1 MSRLFSPRTWSV
13 AHQLFALQAVIIVV
27 VVAAGVVAAYVQSE
41 RATMDAARQQVIAVA
56 SSVAAAP
63 TVHQAVSRPDP
74 SAVLQPFAERVRR
87 DTGTDFVVVM
97 SPAGVRYTH
106 PNLEEIGGTFLGHID
121 RALRGETFTETYAGT
136 LGPSVRAV
144 VPVMDGG
151 QVRALVSAGLTLRTV
166 NRGLRR
172 QVPALLLAGL
182 VALGLAGAGSW
193 VVSRRLRRQTHNMGP
208 AELSRMYE
216 FYDAVL
222 HAVREG
228 LLLLDRRGTLQ
239 LANEPARLL
248 LALPDGAVGR
258 PVDAVGLPPALGL
271 ALAAGE
277 ERSDEIHLTGD
288 RTLVINQARAYWD
301 GDDLGTVVTLRDH
314 TDLRA
319 LSGELDS
326 VRGLAES
333 LRSQAHEVANRL
345 HTIVSLIELG
355 HTDQALE
362 FATAELALAQR
373 LTDRVVDAV
382 AEPVFAALL
391 LGKAAD
397 ASERGI
403 ELRLADDISVPAGL
417 IDGRDLVTIMGN
429 LIDNAIDAA
438 AAAPAPRRIEVS
450 AWVEAAPAALLV
462 LSVADSGAGLDSAD
476 VQKAFRR
483 GWSTKTDERLIGRG
497 LGLALVGQTVHRHGG
512 SIDVSRDGGAVF
524 TVRLPLHTP
533 ASTGTESAAA
543 TDTPSPIASAAP
555 GVVPD
560 AGPP

>member
-1 MSRLFSPRTWSV
+1 MSRLLSPRTWSV

-63 TVHQAVSRPDP
+63 TVLQAVSRPNP

-106 PNLEEIGGTFLGHID
+106 PNPEEIGGTFLGHID
-121 RALRGETFTETYAGT
+121 RALRGETLTETYAGT

-151 QVRALVSAGLTLRTV
+151 QVRALVAAGVTLSTV
-166 NRGLRR
+166 DRGLRR
-172 QVPALLLAGL
+172 QMPALLLAGL
-182 VALGLAGAGSW
+182 LALGLAGAGSW
-193 VVSRRLRRQTHNMGP
+193 AVSRRLRRQTHNMGP

-228 LLLLDRRGTLQ
+228 LLLLDRRGTVQ

-258 PVDAVGLPPALGL
+258 RVDAIGLPPALGL

-277 ERSDEIHLTGD
+277 ERSDEIHLTGE
-288 RTLVINQARAYWD
+288 RTLVINQARAYWA
-301 GDDLGTVVTLRDH
+301 GDELGTVVTLRDH
-314 TDLRA
+314 TDIRA

-373 LTDRVVDAV
+373 LTDRVIDAV
-382 AEPVFAALL
+382 AEPILAALL

-397 ASERGI
+397 ANERGI
-403 ELRLADDISVPAGL
+403 EVRLADDISVPAGL

-438 AAAPAPRRIEVS
+438 AAAPPPRSVEVN

-462 LSVADSGAGLDSAD
+462 LSVADSGAGLDPAD
-476 VQKAFRR
+476 VQRAFRR

-497 LGLALVGQTVHRHGG
+497 LGLALVGQIVHRHGG
-512 SIDVSRDGGAVF
+512 SIDVSRYSGAVF

-533 ASTGTESAAA
+533 ASTGAGSAAA
-543 TDTPSPIASAAP
+543 TDTSSLIASAAP
-555 GVVPD
+555 RVVPD